1 MEFKKVTLGEISINS
16 RGYYGIGASAVDF
29 DPELPTYLRIT
40 DINDDGSLNKDN
52 LKSINEEDYEKYIL
66 KENDIVFAR
75 TGNST
80 GRNYFYEKKDG
91 LLVFAGFLIK
101 FSLDKEKVFPKYIK
115 YVCQSKEYWGWINSI
130 ATGSTRKNI
139 NAKMYEKM
147 PIFLPEEK
155 TQEKIVTLLESLDSK
170 IEINNKII
178 SNLESQA
185 QAIFKSWF
193 VDFEPFQD
201 GNFVESELG
210 MIPEG
215 WEVKPIGELLDFDI
229 GGGWGKEK
237 PQEKYLI
244 PAYVIRGTDIPNS
257 KLGYFNMDNYRYHTE
272 SNLKNRRLQVGDII
286 FESSGGSTNQDLGR
300 MLLVTDELL
309 NEYNNDIIC
318 ASFCKL
324 IRINDS
330 SIRWFVYNLLEYS
343 YRNKILTKYEVKST
357 GISNFSFTIFK
368 DDFKIAVPNR
378 KTMERYFNVTGNN
391 INLSAKLGVQNTK
404 LAELRDALLP
414 KLMAGEIDVSNIK
427 IEGEEVKNE

>member
-201 GNFVESELG
+201 GDFVESELG

-215 WEVKPIGELLDFDI
+215 WEVKSLSDIAFFKNGLAMQKYRPEINDPSLPVLKIRELNSGSTDFSSDRCRTDI
-229 GGGWGKEK
+229 DDSVKVYDGDLIFSWSGTLSCKLWTGGNAGLNQHLFKVTS
-237 PQEKYLI
+237 EKYEKWFNYSWVKFHMNEFIRIAQDKATTMGHIKRSHLDEAKVLI
-244 PAYVIRGTDIPNS
+244 PTIDIYEKIDKLMKPIIELII
-257 KLGYFNMDNYRYHTE
+257 KLG
-272 SNLKNRRLQVGDII
+272 I
-286 FESSGGSTNQDLGR
+286 
-300 MLLVTDELL
+300 
-309 NEYNNDIIC
+309 
-318 ASFCKL
+318 
-324 IRINDS
+324 
-330 SIRWFVYNLLEYS
+330 
-343 YRNKILTKYEVKST
+343 
-357 GISNFSFTIFK
+357 
-368 DDFKIAVPNR
+368 
-378 KTMERYFNVTGNN
+378 
-391 INLSAKLGVQNTK
+391 QNTK

>member
-40 DINDDGSLNKDN
+40 DINDDGSINKDN
-52 LKSINEEDYEKYIL
+52 LKSIDEEDYEKYIL

-101 FSLDKEKVFPKYIK
+101 FSLDEEKVFPKYIK
-115 YVCQSKEYWGWINSI
+115 YVCQSKKYWGWINSV

-155 TQEKIVTLLESLDSK
+155 TQEKIVTLLENLDSK

-215 WEVKPIGELLDFDI
+215 WEVKELGELFKFVK
-229 GGGWGKEK
+229 GKK
-237 PQEKYLI
+237 PKDLHEKYEDNFI
-244 PAYVIRGTDIPNS
+244 PYIVKGVMDGSETPKFTNEINIVKIKKLDCFMLMDGANS
-257 KLGYFNMDNYRYHTE
+257 GNIYYGYDGA
-272 SNLKNRRLQVGDII
+272 L
-286 FESSGGSTNQDLGR
+286 GSTF
-300 MLLVTDELL
+300 
-309 NEYNNDIIC
+309 
-318 ASFCKL
+318 A
-324 IRINDS
+324 
-330 SIRWFVYNLLEYS
+330 LLES
-343 YRNKILTKYEVKST
+343 KNQVYRELIYWKLKTNESIIKNQNTGSAIPHANKDFISKMNVAIPINIEENVIVKT
-357 GISNFSFTIFK
+357 LENFRI
-368 DDFKIAVPNR
+368 KINSL
-378 KTMERYFNVTGNN
+378 NN
-391 INLSAKLGVQNTK
+391 QNTK

>member
-1 MEFKKVTLGEISINS
+1 MEFKKVTLGEISVNS

-29 DPELPTYLRIT
+29 DPNLPTYLRIT
-40 DINDDGSLNKDN
+40 DINDDGSINKDN
-52 LKSINEEDYEKYIL
+52 LKSIKEEDYEKYIL

-91 LLVFAGFLIK
+91 LFVFAGFLIK

-201 GNFVESELG
+201 GDFVESELG

-215 WEVKPIGELLDFDI
+215 WEVKELGELFKFVK
-229 GGGWGKEK
+229 GKK
-237 PQEKYLI
+237 PKDLHEKYEDNFI
-244 PAYVIRGTDIPNS
+244 PYIVKGVMDGSETPKFTNEINIVEIKKLDCFMLMDGANS
-257 KLGYFNMDNYRYHTE
+257 GNIYYGYDGA
-272 SNLKNRRLQVGDII
+272 L
-286 FESSGGSTNQDLGR
+286 GSTFALLESKNQVYRELIYWKLKTNESIIKNQNTGSAIPHANKDFINKMNVAIPINIEENEILKTLENFR
-300 MLLVTDELL
+300 IKINLL
-309 NEYNNDIIC
+309 NN
-318 ASFCKL
+318 
-324 IRINDS
+324 
-330 SIRWFVYNLLEYS
+330 
-343 YRNKILTKYEVKST
+343 
-357 GISNFSFTIFK
+357 
-368 DDFKIAVPNR
+368 
-378 KTMERYFNVTGNN
+378 
-391 INLSAKLGVQNTK
+391 QNTK

>member
-201 GNFVESELG
+201 GDFVESELG

-215 WEVKPIGELLDFDI
+215 WEVKSLSDIAFFKNGLAMQKYRPEINDPSLPVLKIRELNSGSTDFSSDRCRTDI
-229 GGGWGKEK
+229 DDSVKVYDGDLIFSWSGTLSCKLWTGGNAGLNQHLFKVTS
-237 PQEKYLI
+237 EKYEKWFNYSWVKFHMNEFIRIAQDKATTMGHIKRSHLDEAKVLI
-244 PAYVIRGTDIPNS
+244 PTIDIYEKIDKLMKPIIELII
-257 KLGYFNMDNYRYHTE
+257 KLG
-272 SNLKNRRLQVGDII
+272 I
-286 FESSGGSTNQDLGR
+286 
-300 MLLVTDELL
+300 
-309 NEYNNDIIC
+309 
-318 ASFCKL
+318 
-324 IRINDS
+324 
-330 SIRWFVYNLLEYS
+330 
-343 YRNKILTKYEVKST
+343 
-357 GISNFSFTIFK
+357 
-368 DDFKIAVPNR
+368 
-378 KTMERYFNVTGNN
+378 
-391 INLSAKLGVQNTK
+391 QNTK

-414 KLMAGEIDVSNIK
+414 KLMTGEIDVSNIK

>member
-1 MEFKKVTLGEISINS
+1 MEFKKVTLGEISVNS

-29 DPELPTYLRIT
+29 DPNLPTYLRIT
-40 DINDDGSLNKDN
+40 DINDDGSINKDK
-52 LKSINEEDYEKYIL
+52 LKSIKEEDYEKYIL

-101 FSLDKEKVFPKYIK
+101 FSLDEEKVFPKYIK

-155 TQEKIVTLLESLDSK
+155 TQEKIVTLLERLDSK

-201 GNFVESELG
+201 GDFVESELG

-215 WEVKPIGELLDFDI
+215 WEVKELGELFKFVK
-229 GGGWGKEK
+229 GKK
-237 PQEKYLI
+237 PKDLREKYEDNFI
-244 PAYVIRGTDIPNS
+244 PYIVKGVMDGSETPKFTNEINIVKIKKLDCFMLMDGANS
-257 KLGYFNMDNYRYHTE
+257 GNIYYGYDGA
-272 SNLKNRRLQVGDII
+272 L
-286 FESSGGSTNQDLGR
+286 GSTF
-300 MLLVTDELL
+300 
-309 NEYNNDIIC
+309 
-318 ASFCKL
+318 A
-324 IRINDS
+324 
-330 SIRWFVYNLLEYS
+330 LLES
-343 YRNKILTKYEVKST
+343 KNQIYRELIYWKLKTNESIIKNQNTGSAIPHANKDFINKMNVAIPINIEENEILKTLE
-357 GISNFSFTIFK
+357 NFRI
-368 DDFKIAVPNR
+368 KINSL
-378 KTMERYFNVTGNN
+378 NN
-391 INLSAKLGVQNTK
+391 QNTK

>member
-1 MEFKKVTLGEISINS
+1 MEFKKVKLGECVDYILDYRGKTPKKSKTGIPTLSAKSVKNNFIDYDEVYYISRDEYNRFMSKGFPRIGDILMTMEAPLGLVATLDRDDVGLGQRIVTIRGKKDFLDNNYLKFYLQSPKGQHELYS
-16 RGYYGIGASAVDF
+16 RATGTTVVGISQ
-29 DPELPTYLRIT
+29 
-40 DINDDGSLNKDN
+40 KN
-52 LKSINEEDYEKYIL
+52 LKNI
-66 KENDIVFAR
+66 DIVIPSLENQIR
-75 TGNST
+75 I
-80 GRNYFYEKKDG
+80 GRILNNY
-91 LLVFAGFLIK
+91 
-101 FSLDKEKVFPKYIK
+101 
-115 YVCQSKEYWGWINSI
+115 
-130 ATGSTRKNI
+130 NI
-139 NAKMYEKM
+139 
-147 PIFLPEEK
+147 
-155 TQEKIVTLLESLDSK
+155 K

-201 GNFVESELG
+201 GDFVESELG

-343 YRNKILTKYEVKST
+343 YKNKILTKYEVKST